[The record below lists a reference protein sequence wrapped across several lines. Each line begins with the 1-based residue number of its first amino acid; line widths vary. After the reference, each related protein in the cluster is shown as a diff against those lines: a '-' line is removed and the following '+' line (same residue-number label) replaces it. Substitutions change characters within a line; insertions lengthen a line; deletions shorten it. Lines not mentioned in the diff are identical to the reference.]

1 MLHCTRARGRVSWV
15 EEWAEGAGTAEV
27 LDGGPGGGREQG
39 GTEGTE
45 AKMGKLESGVHPL

>member
-39 GTEGTE
+39 GAEGTE